1 MPGITLAGMTFDAH
15 TLLFAS
21 LATLCGY
28 QSILFAILT
37 KTFAISEGLLPED
50 PRMNRFFG
58 IVNLERGLII
68 SSIALLVGV
77 GLLAMAIN
85 HWRLTGFGHLDY
97 AQTMRLVVPGATLTA
112 LGFQT
117 ILSSFFCKH
126 FGNAPAMTEG
136 GHKTF
141 DAYADDYDVA
151 LAHGISVS
159 GENKDYFAQ
168 RRIEWLRD
176 CLNRIPAPITALM
189 DFGCGTGSSSRLFFD
204 ILGVENFVGMDQSPK
219 IFRGREEGIRFER
232 AQFLLFDEY
241 QPCGQFDLVF
251 CNGVFHHIPP
261 LERAAAIDYV
271 LRSLRPGGYCSRSGR
286 TILGIQAL
294 AM

>member
-1 MPGITLAGMTFDAH
+1 
-15 TLLFAS
+15 
-21 LATLCGY
+21 
-28 QSILFAILT
+28 
-37 KTFAISEGLLPED
+37 
-50 PRMNRFFG
+50 
-58 IVNLERGLII
+58 
-68 SSIALLVGV
+68 
-77 GLLAMAIN
+77 
-85 HWRLTGFGHLDY
+85 
-97 AQTMRLVVPGATLTA
+97 
-112 LGFQT
+112 
-117 ILSSFFCKH
+117 
-126 FGNAPAMTEG
+126 MTEG

-204 ILGVENFVGMDQSPK
+204 ILGVEKFVGMDQSPRSLEVARK
-219 IFRGREEGIRFER
+219 AYGSER

-251 CNGVFHHIPP
+251 CNGVFHHIP
-261 LERAAAIDYV
+261 LLNRAAAIDYV
-271 LRSLRPGGYCSRSGR
+271 LRSLRPGGLFAFWENNPWNPGTRYVMSRIPFDRDAITLSSPEARHLLSLGGFDILRTDFLFIFPRTLHWCRWIEPVCSRLPFGAQYQVLCRKPS
-286 TILGIQAL
+286 
-294 AM
+294 